1 MKKLDY
7 NHLTTGALTVDASHL
22 IGVVN
27 DLIDLVN
34 SQQEAIGELQTEIGV
49 LRNMVLQ
56 SQEAIEKLESKVW
69 TAGFIE
75 KYRPALEFLA
85 EAADDKPT
93 AKEIA
98 RDILDEPLD
107 DKPENKNYK
116 LVTESEPFD
125 RVEYEKAK
133 FVRDREKVRF
143 AGLDT
148 HRTVTLRIPKG
159 MRIGEAIRQV
169 WMEAAYSG
177 YLGSVSDTD
186 LQKALD
192 EVQPNE

>member
-56 SQEAIEKLESKVW
+56 SQEAIEKLEEHVDH
-69 TAGFIE
+69 
-75 KYRPALEFLA
+75 
-85 EAADDKPT
+85 EARHVSEQADDT
-93 AKEIA
+93 QLIA
-98 RDILDEPLD
+98 GYTIEEL
-107 DKPENKNYK
+107 KKI
-116 LVTESEPFD
+116 
-125 RVEYEKAK
+125 A
-133 FVRDREKVRF
+133 
-143 AGLDT
+143 DT

-159 MRIGEAIRQV
+159 MRIGEAIS
-169 WMEAAYSG
+169 EAVQLHENCTCGDPWYI
-177 YLGSVSDTD
+177 LDTD

-192 EVQPNE
+192 ELKGEPNE

>member
-56 SQEAIEKLESKVW
+56 SQEAIEELQEHVDH
-69 TAGFIE
+69 
-75 KYRPALEFLA
+75 
-85 EAADDKPT
+85 EARHVSEPADDK
-93 AKEIA
+93 AE
-98 RDILDEPLD
+98 
-107 DKPENKNYK
+107 YK
-116 LVTESEPFD
+116 LPGTEEVIEKLD
-125 RVEYEKAK
+125 RATLRPNLV
-133 FVRDREKVRF
+133 DSIPS
-143 AGLDT
+143 DT

-159 MRIGEAIRQV
+159 MRIGEAIETAWQRSNGPDV
-169 WMEAAYSG
+169 EDKWHMFEV
-177 YLGSVSDTD
+177 LDTD

>member
-75 KYRPALEFLA
+75 KYRPALENLA
-85 EAADDKPT
+85 EA
-93 AKEIA
+93 
-98 RDILDEPLD
+98 
-107 DKPENKNYK
+107 
-116 LVTESEPFD
+116 
-125 RVEYEKAK
+125 
-133 FVRDREKVRF
+133 
-143 AGLDT
+143 DT

-159 MRIGEAIRQV
+159 MRIGEAIETAWQRSNGPDV
-169 WMEAAYSG
+169 EDKWHMFEV
-177 YLGSVSDTD
+177 LDTD